1 MWLTFSSSFEV
12 NQTLQTLPKFSLLVR
27 MGESLPP
34 PAKNL
39 CYNALKTSF
48 LAIVITIFILTSYSL
63 YTQVKPI
70 LILSNV
76 QYLQNIAFVLEKGSN
91 SQNNSSSGFHHHKIK
106 FPKQNFP
113 SSSTKGDSPP
123 PPSPLDLIWK
133 TLVRGMQGPEL
144 SHGSSAIHA
153 I

>member
-1 MWLTFSSSFEV
+1 MWVAFSSSFEV
-12 NQTLQTLPKFSLLVR
+12 NQTLQILAKFSLLVG
-27 MGESLPP
+27 MGVSLPP

-76 QYLQNIAFVLEKGSN
+76 QYL
-91 SQNNSSSGFHHHKIK
+91 
-106 FPKQNFP
+106 
-113 SSSTKGDSPP
+113 
-123 PPSPLDLIWK
+123 
-133 TLVRGMQGPEL
+133 
-144 SHGSSAIHA
+144 
-153 I
+153 

>member
-1 MWLTFSSSFEV
+1 MWVAFSSSFEV
-12 NQTLQTLPKFSLLVR
+12 NQTLQILAKFSILVG

-48 LAIVITIFILTSYSL
+48 LATVITIFILTSYSL

-91 SQNNSSSGFHHHKIK
+91 GQNNFSSSFQHHKIK
-106 FPKQNFP
+106 SPKQNFP
-113 SSSTKGDSPP
+113 SSFTKGDSQIQ
-123 PPSPLDLIWK
+123 LTHCLQL
-133 TLVRGMQGPEL
+133 TVFLL
-144 SHGSSAIHA
+144 N
-153 I
+153 